1 MWRREE
7 KRRTARLLTSGMLAG
22 DYRAFRARVAASS
35 EVPSDVSAVTERR
48 DVTPS
53 EGHVSEA
60 PRWVRCVGGGEDID
74 MSDRPS

>member
-1 MWRREE
+1 MWRRDE

-35 EVPSDVSAVTERR
+35 EVPSAVSAVTECR

-53 EGHVSEA
+53 EGT
-60 PRWVRCVGGGEDID
+60 CVG
-74 MSDRPS
+74 SA